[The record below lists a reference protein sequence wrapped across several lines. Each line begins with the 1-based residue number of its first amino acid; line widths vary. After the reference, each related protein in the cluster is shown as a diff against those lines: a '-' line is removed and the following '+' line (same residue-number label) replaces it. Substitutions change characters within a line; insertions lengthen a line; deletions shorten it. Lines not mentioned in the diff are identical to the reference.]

1 MNQYTYRNMV
11 SAQKKAEMQKEK
23 VCQLGSKEGG
33 FGVFH
38 THFICL
44 GEMGI
49 EELKNE
55 VANVALMLGKTPE
68 DLIEEM
74 PVLRE
79 VFGYENS

>member
-38 THFICL
+38 AHFVCI

-49 EELKNE
+49 EELKKE
-55 VANVALMLGKTPE
+55 VELVAAMLGKDVE
-68 DLIEEM
+68 ELIEEM

-79 VFGYENS
+79 VLGHD